1 MTEGSLQLFEGANTF
16 KHIPEQDLSS
26 DTWGFRITGVQQT
39 DSYTVENQL
48 PLILAQ
54 RWELQLIPTARATN
68 LSGLPPAARGSCCRP
83 LPRALLFLALLQQ
96 KAAASHLA
104 AHSTPATG
112 QLCLLSL

>member
-1 MTEGSLQLFEGANTF
+1 MSDLEACTQEEWDLQVHGGKPIAL
-16 KHIPEQDLSS
+16 DLS
-26 DTWGFRITGVQQT
+26 
-39 DSYTVENQL
+39 
-48 PLILAQ
+48 
-54 RWELQLIPTARATN
+54 TALGAAATSN
-68 LSGLPPAARGSCCRP
+68 SKSNKPGLPPAARGSCCRP